1 MKYGSKAVVSS
12 LIVKF
17 SEQLMVKITS
27 LIVSIVLARIL
38 DVTDFGIIAILTIFI
53 NISSAVIEGGL
64 STSLIQKK
72 EVNEIDYSTVFYTSL
87 GLAILLYGILFF
99 SSNFIADQ
107 YDDYAL
113 ALYLKV
119 IGIILFATPF
129 NTVQFGYVYRHM
141 LFKKLFLATLAAS
154 VISGVIGIIMA
165 NNGFRAWALVMQ
177 TILNS
182 IITVIMLLVLV
193 KWKPKLL
200 FSKEKLKEHFSY
212 GWKLLASSLL
222 ETLYNEMRS
231 LIIGSKYSANDLAY
245 YNRGDTYPKAVMTS
259 LNTSIQTVMLPVLS
273 AEQDNKERF
282 KEVLR
287 KSINLS
293 SFVVFP
299 AMAGLAA
306 ASESFVKIILTN
318 KWIECVPYL
327 QLACVIYAVQ
337 PITSCNLQAVKA
349 IGRSDLYLTLDII
362 KIGLGLL
369 SLIIS
374 AVAFKTPMAIAAVS
388 AIYAPIQLMINII
401 PNKKLLDYSIQEQI
415 QDIAVP
421 FIMSVIMFIVVHT
434 IGFLNIR
441 LLTKFLL
448 QIVVGVCIYIC
459 LGIVFRAPALYE
471 IIRRIKNKK

>member
-154 VISGVIGIIMA
+154 VTSGVIGIIMA

-231 LIIGSKYSANDLAY
+231 LIIGSK
-245 YNRGDTYPKAVMTS
+245 
-259 LNTSIQTVMLPVLS
+259 
-273 AEQDNKERF
+273 
-282 KEVLR
+282 
-287 KSINLS
+287 
-293 SFVVFP
+293 
-299 AMAGLAA
+299 
-306 ASESFVKIILTN
+306 
-318 KWIECVPYL
+318 
-327 QLACVIYAVQ
+327 
-337 PITSCNLQAVKA
+337 
-349 IGRSDLYLTLDII
+349 IGRASCRER
-362 KIGLGLL
+362 
-369 SLIIS
+369 
-374 AVAFKTPMAIAAVS
+374 V
-388 AIYAPIQLMINII
+388 
-401 PNKKLLDYSIQEQI
+401 
-415 QDIAVP
+415 
-421 FIMSVIMFIVVHT
+421 
-434 IGFLNIR
+434 
-441 LLTKFLL
+441 
-448 QIVVGVCIYIC
+448 
-459 LGIVFRAPALYE
+459 
-471 IIRRIKNKK
+471 